1 MKSTYYLLAI
11 LLLISSCGQG
21 TTKTALKEN
30 TRIEEENTFSK
41 AKAAAG
47 VLFLS
52 ARQLFRMNAKK
63 SETIKTDKGSRVTI
77 PNDAFVYEA
86 TGEPVSG
93 EVTVEFIEYETTGEI
108 ISSGIPMTYKDESG
122 NIEQFE
128 SAGMFEIS
136 ATQENQELA
145 LADGKTIKVELATDV
160 DGNFNFYELD
170 DSRKDWTLKDTDCF
184 PEKNKYIDE
193 QEKELERIASTQPVA
208 PKKPVSYTKGDKLF
222 DVKLYRSNDEVF
234 EKLNG
239 VMWKFSGSDPK
250 NDPSLTKSFN
260 EIYRLVYLEPSDTT
274 ILEYNLHFESLTDT
288 VDIQAVPVFKG
299 ALMDKENDRIAA
311 IFTEINKAIAAQA
324 LIRAELARER
334 KLLRLFNV
342 ENLAVYNYDRQF
354 KDPNSIGLIPDFV
367 LADGKSSDAM
377 NIFLIPTEKRVVVKY
392 TPETKELFRINPKEK
407 NKIVA
412 ISADNTIYYLSNKDI
427 REMQLRKKAE
437 GSKVEFVLKIHSEPI
452 DKPEEL
458 DELLAKL

>member
-11 LLLISSCGQG
+11 LILISSCGRG
-21 TTKTALKEN
+21 TTKTAVKEN
-30 TRIEEENTFSK
+30 NRLDEENTIGRVTG
-41 AKAAAG
+41 AAG
-47 VLFLS
+47 AIFLS
-52 ARQLFRMNAKK
+52 ARQLFRMKANK

-77 PNDAFVYEA
+77 PKEAFIYEK
-86 TGEPVSG
+86 TGQPVSG
-93 EVTVEFIEYETTGEI
+93 EVLVEFIEYETNGEI
-108 ISSGIPMTYKDESG
+108 ISSGIPMTYKDENG

-136 ATQENQELA
+136 ATQKDQKLA
-145 LADGKTIKVELATDV
+145 LAEGKTIKVELATDV

-170 DSRKDWTLKDTDCF
+170 EGRTDWTLKDTDCF

-193 QEKELERIASTQPVA
+193 QEKELERIKDALPPT

-222 DVKLYRSNDEVF
+222 DVKLYRSNDPVF
-234 EKLNG
+234 QQLNG

-260 EIYRLVYLEPSDTT
+260 EIYRLVYLEPSDTS

-299 ALMDKENDRIAA
+299 ALMDKEYDRIAA
-311 IFTEINKAIAAQA
+311 IFGEINKAIAAQA
-324 LIRAELARER
+324 GIRGQLAREK
-334 KLLRLFNV
+334 KLLRIFNV

-354 KDPNSIGLIPDFV
+354 KDPNSIGLIPEFV
-367 LADGKSSDAM
+367 LADGKSSEAM
-377 NIFLIPTEKRVVVKY
+377 NIFLIPTEKRVVMKY
-392 TPETKELFRINPKEK
+392 TPDYKDMFRINPKEK
-407 NKIVA
+407 NKIIA

-437 GSKVEFVLKIHSEPI
+437 GSTVEFVLNIYPEPI